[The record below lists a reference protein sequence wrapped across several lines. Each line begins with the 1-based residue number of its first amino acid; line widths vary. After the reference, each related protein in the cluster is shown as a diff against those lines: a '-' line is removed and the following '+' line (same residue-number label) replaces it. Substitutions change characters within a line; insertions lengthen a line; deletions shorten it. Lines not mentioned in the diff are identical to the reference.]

1 MPDVSFGHF
10 FMEKQM
16 KNTTIAAISTALG
29 AAGISVIRISGED
42 AVLIADSVFKAN
54 KKLCEMKGY
63 TCAFGAVYDKD
74 EKIDECVATVFL
86 APHSYTGENVVE
98 LSCHGGLYVTQK
110 TLQAIFAAGA
120 IPAEAGEF
128 TKRAFLN
135 GKLDL
140 TEAEAVMDIIN
151 AKSKASARAALSVK
165 EGALS
170 KKIGEVKALL
180 LDKAAHLNAWAD
192 YPEEDIPEVSEEELN
207 AALTAAKQKLDQIL
221 IGYDN
226 GKILKEGIDAVIIGK
241 PNVGKSTLMNLL
253 SGYDKSI
260 VTSVAGTTRD
270 VVEET
275 VNLGDITLNLSD
287 TAGIRE
293 SQDEIEKIGVDK
305 AKRKLETASLIL
317 CVFDSSRKLTAEDRE
332 ILNAVSQIP
341 AIAIINKTD
350 LPQTLDIDII
360 KEKIQDIVYMSAK
373 EQQGYNELQAAVK
386 RLCLSEDFDTT
397 QALLYNERQRALTE
411 KAKAAVKEAKNAL
424 RAGIT
429 YDAVTVAI
437 EEAAAYLSELVGE
450 SVSEEVID
458 RVFHRFCVGK

>member
-1 MPDVSFGHF
+1 
-10 FMEKQM
+10 MEK
-16 KNTTIAAISTALG
+16 TTIAAISTALG
-29 AAGISVIRISGED
+29 AAGISVIRISGET
-42 AVLIADSVFKAN
+42 AVGIADKVFKSH
-54 KKLCEMKGY
+54 KKLCDMRGY

-110 TLQAIFAAGA
+110 TLQAVFAAGA
-120 IPAEAGEF
+120 IPAQAGEF

-165 EGALS
+165 EGVLS
-170 KKIGEVKALL
+170 KKIGEVKAIL

-192 YPEEDIPEVSEEELN
+192 YPEEDIPEVSETELKT
-207 AALTAAKQKLDQIL
+207 ALTTAENELEKIL

-226 GKILKEGIDAVIIGK
+226 GKILKEGIDTVIIGK

-275 VNLGDITLNLSD
+275 VNIGEITLNLSD

-293 SQDEIEKIGVDK
+293 SEDEIEKIGVDK
-305 AKRKLETASLIL
+305 AKMKLETASLVL
-317 CVFDSSRKLTAEDRE
+317 CVFDSSQELTEEDQK
-332 ILNAVSQIP
+332 ILSAVSQIP
-341 AIAIINKTD
+341 TIAIINKTD

-373 EQQGYNELQAAVK
+373 EQQGLDELQKVVK
-386 RLCLSEDFDTT
+386 KLCLSKDFDTT
-397 QALLYNERQRALTE
+397 QALLYNERQRALTV
-411 KAKAAVKEAKNAL
+411 KAQTAVKEALNAL
-424 RAGIT
+424 NAGVT

-437 EEAAAYLSELVGE
+437 EEAAAYLAELVGE
-450 SVSEEVID
+450 SVTEEVIN
-458 RVFHRFCVGK
+458 RVFHSFCVGK